1 MTLPRLPL
9 PVTAFDAH
17 AATPQER
24 LALGRFLSETQ
35 RLNHP
40 ELPPHD
46 PAQLAQSL
54 LSTTSDHR
62 TGRFTVCGEGGVVM
76 AYGRLG
82 QDTAQNRHLAHV
94 HVSVH
99 PDWRR
104 RGLGRAVANALRER
118 GEAWEARTLIGFTTD
133 RLSGSEPFARS
144 LGAEV
149 ALEHRTSQLMLA
161 EVDSELLRRWQTRP
175 PGEPYRLHEWRR
187 IPDEDLGRAAEM
199 MMVMNT
205 APRGAVEAEDWRITP
220 EQVREWEDVL
230 EREGVHRLLNVIED
244 TRSGELV
251 ALSDVTWHP
260 DRAALVDQGMTAV
273 RPSARGQG
281 LGQWVK
287 AALTERIRRECP
299 GAEYVLTGNAEEN
312 AAMLAINVA
321 LGFRPW
327 ARTVEW
333 QWHI

>member
-1 MTLPRLPL
+1 MTFPQRVP
-9 PVTAFDAH
+9 PVTAFEAG
-17 AATPQER
+17 AATLEDR
-24 LALGRFLSETQ
+24 LALGRFLSETG

-40 ELPPHD
+40 ELPLHD
-46 PAQLAQSL
+46 PAHLAQTL
-54 LSTTSDHR
+54 LSTTSDEQ
-62 TGRFTVCGEGGVVM
+62 TERFVVWNEHQIL
-76 AYGRLG
+76 AYGRLTRN
-82 QDTAQNRHLAHV
+82 TAQNLHLAYV
-94 HVSVH
+94 HINVH

-104 RGLGRAVANALRER
+104 RGLGRALAETLRAR
-118 GEAWEARTLIGFTTD
+118 GQTLGVTTLIGFTTD
-133 RLSGSEPFARS
+133 RLPSGDPFALS

-161 EVDSELLRRWQTRP
+161 EVAPELLRRWQTRP
-175 PGEPYRLHEWRR
+175 AGEPYRLHEWRR
-187 IPDEDLGRAAEM
+187 IPDGFLSRAADM

-205 APRGAVEAEDWRITP
+205 APRGTVQADDWQTTP
-220 EQVREWEDVL
+220 EQLREWEEVL
-230 EREGVHRLLNVIED
+230 EKDGTQRLTQAIED

-273 RPSARGQG
+273 RPAVRGQG
-281 LGQWVK
+281 LGKWVK
-287 AALTERIRRECP
+287 AALTERVLRECP

-333 QWHI
+333 QWPL